1 MHRLFQPS
9 KNSRDCTQ
17 TVRPGSFWMAGAR
30 FGAYCNQ
37 KFRDRPGCVGG
48 TGQKKESGT
57 VHGSTAH
64 SLFCGQGRIRAR
76 TIRNFKGLAP
86 WRVPPS
92 P

>member
-1 MHRLFQPS
+1 MNRLFQLS

-17 TVRPGSFWMAGAR
+17 TVRPGSFWMVGAR

-64 SLFCGQGRIRAR
+64 SLFMGR
-76 TIRNFKGLAP
+76 
-86 WRVPPS
+86 VE
-92 P
+92 

>member
-17 TVRPGSFWMAGAR
+17 TVRPGSFSMDGAR

-48 TGQKKESGT
+48 TGQKKRMGLYMVVRPT
-57 VHGSTAH
+57 
-64 SLFCGQGRIRAR
+64 LFLWVGPNKRLPRDVGIN
-76 TIRNFKGLAP
+76 IL
-86 WRVPPS
+86 
-92 P
+92 

>member
-17 TVRPGSFWMAGAR
+17 TVRSGSFSMVGAR
-30 FGAYCNQ
+30 FGVYCNQ
-37 KFRDRPGCVGG
+37 KFRDRPGCGGG

-57 VHGSTAH
+57 VHGSTSH

-76 TIRNFKGLAP
+76 TIRNFKG
-86 WRVPPS
+86 
-92 P
+92 